1 MDADFDKRERIAQ
14 AKQQESEIAIQQKEQ
29 EQKSRIDG
37 LLRLYQSAGGIETTK
52 DSLLGTS
59 TKTRVVGHLAD
70 MVNIIEREDW
80 DKVHPHDAFPD
91 IDIRMLVYEC
101 PDAFNCPFLMAIL
114 KKINMKNMDYTNYKK
129 RAGMMIAMEHKR
141 KMGKRK

>member
-1 MDADFDKRERIAQ
+1 MVNNKDIK
-14 AKQQESEIAIQQKEQ
+14 KQEAEIAKRQKQHEQ
-29 EQKSRIDG
+29 RARIDG
-37 LLRLYQSAGGIETTK
+37 LLRLYQSAGAIETSK

-59 TKTRVVGHLAD
+59 TKVRVVGHLTD
-70 MVNIIEREDW
+70 MVNIVEREDW

-129 RAGMMIAMEHKR
+129 RAGQMIVMEHKR
-141 KMGKRK
+141 KLGKTR